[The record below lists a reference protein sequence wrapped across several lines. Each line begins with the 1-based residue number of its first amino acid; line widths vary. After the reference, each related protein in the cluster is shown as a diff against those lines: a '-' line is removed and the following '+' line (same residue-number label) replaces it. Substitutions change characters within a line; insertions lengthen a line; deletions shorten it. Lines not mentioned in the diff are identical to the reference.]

1 MAIALSV
8 AHNVSGMLQGRGKP
22 RGALLVA
29 AAALSLAG
37 ATGAD
42 ATRPLAQRAGGSVAN
57 VYLLDVAGGKVQ
69 ALTKNPAT
77 NEDALAY
84 GPALSPDGKH
94 LAFAETLCHFCSSM
108 IRIASVG
115 SGKWLGRPVA
125 GGFKPSWSPDGRRL
139 VYVTLNGSLAVTAWP
154 HPEPRV
160 VVRGGLA
167 NDAPSWSPRGNL
179 IAFTRQLTATNWQVF
194 TARTD
199 GSGIHAVT
207 HGGRPA
213 LDPAW
218 APDGKRLAFARQT
231 AGGPWQICTAD
242 RSGSAVR
249 CLPNH
254 GADESEP
261 TWSPDGRRIAYVVQG
276 RFHSA
281 VWIMRSDG
289 GAAHRVSPLSLDA
302 LQPRWSTD
310 AGRLVFVGRPRH

>member
-1 MAIALSV
+1 MAP
-8 AHNVSGMLQGRGKP
+8 GRGKP
-22 RGALLVA
+22 SGALLA
-29 AAALSLAG
+29 ATAVLSLAVASTAG
-37 ATGAD
+37 
-42 ATRPLAQRAGGSVAN
+42 ATRPEARSAGGSVAN
-57 VYLLDVAGGKVQ
+57 VYLLDVGAGTVR

-77 NEDALAY
+77 SEDALAY
-84 GPALSPDGKH
+84 SPALSPDRKH
-94 LAFAETLCHFCSSM
+94 LAFAETLCHFCSST
-108 IRIASVG
+108 IRVASVG
-115 SGKWLGRPVA
+115 SGRWLGSPVA
-125 GGFKPSWSPDGRRL
+125 GGFKPAWSPDGRRL

-154 HPEPRV
+154 HPKPRV
-160 VVRGGLA
+160 VIRGGLA
-167 NDAPSWSPRGNL
+167 NDTPSWSPRGGL

-199 GSGIHAVT
+199 GSRVRAVT

-218 APDGKRLAFARQT
+218 APDGKRIAFAQQT
-231 AGGPWQICTAD
+231 AAGPWQICTAD

-276 RFHSA
+276 RFHSS

-289 GAAHRVSPLSLDA
+289 SGARRVSPQSLDA
-302 LQPRWSTD
+302 LQPRWSTN
-310 AGRLVFVGRPRH
+310 AGQLVFVGRPRR